1 MNCEATVCLPD
12 LRLAMLLRL
21 FFVMT
26 DYYKLCNAHVPSLL
40 LVKFL
45 FVACYDSKG
54 LMALGACYTLL
65 SSLGSHNFT
74 ETAACTSSCCCLSLP
89 AQAAVLEP
97 YRIMCNILP
106 NAVQNHHCQCCCCLH
121 MNYCSGYKLM
131 MDPSNNCLELTL
143 GKM

>member
-1 MNCEATVCLPD
+1 MPSQFANAASRAAHLPQAAMNCEATVCLPD

-54 LMALGACYTLL
+54 LMALEACYTLL

-74 ETAACTSSCCCLSLP
+74 ETAACTSSCCCLHKQLYLNHKDNVQNTSQHCAKPSLP
-89 AQAAVLEP
+89 VLL
-97 YRIMCNILP
+97 LP
-106 NAVQNHHCQCCCCLH
+106 PL
-121 MNYCSGYKLM
+121 
-131 MDPSNNCLELTL
+131 
-143 GKM
+143 